1 MVSIKKINY
10 WFLLTIICKRY
21 TRFSIVSKL
30 TKDRYDKWNTVMFQ
44 KKKTEL
50 AFEIGLPVNE
60 TQFSKT
66 TITKNN
72 FFHIN

>member
-1 MVSIKKINY
+1 MQEIHTIFDSIKVNERQIWQMEYCDVPK
-10 WFLLTIICKRY
+10 
-21 TRFSIVSKL
+21 
-30 TKDRYDKWNTVMFQ
+30 

>member
-1 MVSIKKINY
+1 MEYCDVPK
-10 WFLLTIICKRY
+10 
-21 TRFSIVSKL
+21 
-30 TKDRYDKWNTVMFQ
+30 

-66 TITKNN
+66 TITKND